1 MKVMQEIQAMQ
12 IISNTRNVR
21 NTIIDSNE
29 SASNVSNATVM
40 IFYFSMCN
48 TQACVGKAQYFVFKD
63 HNYTTKRGPYAV
75 NSDRYRPFEIRLEWK
90 AVQMCN
96 RVTQG

>member
-48 TQACVGKAQYFVFKD
+48 TQACVAKYFVFKD
-63 HNYTTKRGPYAV
+63 HTCTTKRGPYA
-75 NSDRYRPFEIRLEWK
+75 SF
-90 AVQMCN
+90 
-96 RVTQG
+96 